1 MAFIIVLLLLPR
13 LKVLIGAA
21 NGSRTC
27 DENQIISA
35 TSNLLSFIL
44 IVYIYVTDLGDDDEI
59 VFQHNLNQINSFKLL
74 LNHSFIPLHYNIH
87 FFRNI
92 FSQKSAR
99 TIERNGKEELDRGRR
114 QSPICHF
121 DSNQQSQPSS

>member
-1 MAFIIVLLLLPR
+1 MVPEPVMRIKL
-13 LKVLIGAA
+13 
-21 NGSRTC
+21 
-27 DENQIISA
+27 SA
-35 TSNLLSFIL
+35 PPAICCHSYL
-44 IVYIYVTDLGDDDEI
+44 YIYITDLGDDDEI